1 MEGPQATYEKIN
13 PKKSS
18 KTYRKAFKVS
28 TNFYIKYLRHD
39 EFPELLLSIC
49 DDFDTQ

>member
-1 MEGPQATYEKIN
+1 MKGPQAISVQKN
-13 PKKSS
+13 AKKCS
-18 KTYRKAFKVS
+18 KTYRKAFEVS
-28 TNFYIKYLRHD
+28 TNFYIKYWRHD